1 MYLIDN
7 QPKVQIRLNNAT
19 IVNQLYQALVLNIED
34 DSKVKVLMQP
44 MFNSATELQIYLDSP
59 RIAQRLGTFGVELIR
74 IGKMYLIAVEKG
86 MSREK
91 EYFPIDSVHI
101 NGDFKFTTLGL
112 IEKIKVLATCAKH
125 YRINVRY
132 SIASTKAEFPNF
144 GTVGI
149 SSIATHQMY
158 PIATIPSYFAPLR
171 PMRPLRGQPLHEPK
185 GFEEV
190 GVQQGGVK
198 FWQEA
203 ELGGDTFKNT
213 TFDKGVALKTHVGGY
228 HNRDAK
234 VSTPPVDPIHGDD
247 FSNRS
252 FDRQFARQTARTPEE
267 ISAQE
272 EAIREQ
278 LDKDFEGS
286 GPLLFEGGPVMTRDP
301 VLQRDKFTSAGPET
315 TAGIGGDYDA
325 DETYALSAHHIS
337 SAQFDLHLG
346 GLKVIFDD
354 HILLFGASG
363 VSYSDQ
369 PVCRFELNP
378 KDENHARFA
387 RYISSDGA
395 LNLKT
400 KLVEHHNLGGCNI
413 VVLIDDG
420 DIEIKIDTISAKTF
434 NRITQT
440 FAVLKKA
447 ALKPRDTQG
456 NVADVELEDNTPIP
470 KKSSNLFIRIKDE
483 GVFIDVNGVGH
494 EVQVKPWDDKSLLL
508 VSDAI
513 GYPREAELKMLAVT
527 LKANYGGKA
536 KGDIEVFIGEN
547 HVGDRGL
554 VLVLGP
560 KPRFSHLRSMLEKHI
575 VE

>member
-91 EYFPIDSVHI
+91 EYFPIDSVYI

-149 SSIATHQMY
+149 SSIATHQSDQWT
-158 PIATIPSYFAPLR
+158 TIPSYFAPLR
-171 PMRPLRGQPLHEPK
+171 PMRPLRGQPLYDPK

-190 GVQQGGVK
+190 GAKKDDVK

-203 ELGGDTFKNT
+203 ELGGDTFRNT
-213 TFDKGVALKTHVGGY
+213 TFDKGVSLKTHVGGY

-252 FDRQFARQTARTPEE
+252 FDRQFSRQTARTPEE

-286 GPLLFEGGPVMTRDP
+286 GPLLLQGSPVNFVRNPLLRPYPT
-301 VLQRDKFTSAGPET
+301 DKGHSV
-315 TAGIGGDYDA
+315 

-354 HILLFGASG
+354 HILLFGASV

-494 EVQVKPWDDKSLLL
+494 EVQVKAWDDKSLLL
-508 VSDAI
+508 VSSVIDRPS
-513 GYPREAELKMLAVT
+513 GAELKMLAT
-527 LKANYGGKA
+527 TIKANYGGKA

-547 HVGDRGL
+547 HVGERGL
-554 VLVLGP
+554 VLVLGL
-560 KPRFSHLRSMLEKHI
+560 KPRFSHLRSMLEKHL
-575 VE
+575 VK